1 MALPAPIIVPQ
12 IQLSDLDL
20 YAAQGVSTVISC
32 RPDYEE
38 PNQLTF
44 QDIAQAAAH
53 VGMTA
58 FHIPVVPGE
67 VDQEAVHRFADVLCS
82 AQGDTLAFCRSG
94 KRASILLQHANDC
107 LIAES

>member
-32 RPDYEE
+32 RPDDED

-44 QDIAQAAAH
+44 RIFTGGSSGRD
-53 VGMTA
+53 GG
-58 FHIPVVPGE
+58 VPNPRCPG
-67 VDQEAVHRFADVLCS
+67 
-82 AQGDTLAFCRSG
+82 
-94 KRASILLQHANDC
+94 
-107 LIAES
+107 

>member
-1 MALPAPIIVPQ
+1 MALPVPIIVPQ

-32 RPDYEE
+32 RPDDEE

-44 QDIAQAAAH
+44 QDVAQAAAQL
-53 VGMTA
+53 GMAA
-58 FHIPVVPGE
+58 FHIPLVTGE
-67 VDQEAVHRFADVLCS
+67 LDQEAVHRFADVLCS

-94 KRASILLQHANDC
+94 KRARVLFERAC
-107 LIAES
+107 VR

>member
-32 RPDYEE
+32 RPDDEE

-44 QDIAQAAAH
+44 QDVTGLQLSWEWRRSISPLYRVSLTKRQY
-53 VGMTA
+53 TA
-58 FHIPVVPGE
+58 LPTFCVRPRVTLLH
-67 VDQEAVHRFADVLCS
+67 FADQANGQECCLS
-82 AQGDTLAFCRSG
+82 ALAFVNS
-94 KRASILLQHANDC
+94 
-107 LIAES
+107 